1 MSVASAAAVVSIG
14 ATLYSG
20 SKSSNAASAGSDA
33 ASAQVALGYRQADMA
48 EAMNDRY
55 LDIYDQPE
63 RDLVAEA
70 QKGLDPEKY
79 AGMAVTDV
87 GQQFDVQRDNLRRRN
102 EAYGLR
108 PDSGRW
114 QGSNR
119 AMGIAEALGKS
130 HAANKTRLAIEDT
143 NFNRKAGVV
152 GLGKGM
158 QTSAMS
164 GMGSAVG
171 TMGSAANT
179 NMGIAR
185 TYGKD
190 AAGWA
195 DFGLNMADKAGWL
208 TPTPTG
214 E

>member
-1 MSVASAAAVVSIG
+1 MSVASAAAVVSVG

-20 SKSSNAASAGSDA
+20 SQSADAAGAASSA
-33 ASAQVALGYRQADMA
+33 ASEQVALGHRQADMA
-48 EAMNDRY
+48 QAQWDRY

-63 RDLVAEA
+63 RDLVTEA
-70 QKGLDPEKY
+70 QKGLDPEQY

-87 GQQFDVQRDNLRRRN
+87 GQQFDAQRGTLRRRN
-102 EAYGLR
+102 EAYGLK
-108 PDSGRW
+108 PGSGQW
-114 QGSNR
+114 QGSSR
-119 AMGIAEALGKS
+119 QLGIAEALGKAQ
-130 HAANKTRLAIEDT
+130 AANKTRLAVEDT

-164 GMGSAVG
+164 GMGSAAG

-185 TYGKD
+185 TYGQD

-195 DFGLNMADKAGWL
+195 NFGLDMADKAGWF
-208 TPTPTG
+208 
-214 E
+214 